1 MSEKKRKGTPLWQIS
16 KKFNFAAEKIIP
28 DSFVFCVVLTLVVAV
43 LSLTV
48 CHIGPDRIVNIL
60 VGGLST
66 SSHWH
71 SSGPVVVVCATCAR
85 SPQVSKLLD
94 GLAGLVHTRVAALIL
109 LMAFGYVF
117 IYAELGFLYNR
128 YTYPGYAAR

>member
-48 CHIGPDRIVNIL
+48 CHIGPVELLTSWWD
-60 VGGLST
+60 GLSSQFT
-66 SSHWH
+66 LAFQM
-71 SSGPVVVVCATCAR
+71 GLMVVVCATCAR

-94 GLAGLVHTRVAALIL
+94 GLADSVNGFWLCI
-109 LMAFGYVF
+109 

>member
-48 CHIGPDRIVNIL
+48 CHIGPVEL
-60 VGGLST
+60 LT
-66 SSHWH
+66 SWWISQQ
-71 SSGPVVVVCATCAR
+71 P
-85 SPQVSKLLD
+85 
-94 GLAGLVHTRVAALIL
+94 VHTGIPDGPDGCCLCN
-109 LMAFGYVF
+109 MCSKPT
-117 IYAELGFLYNR
+117 GFQV
-128 YTYPGYAAR
+128 T

>member
-48 CHIGPDRIVNIL
+48 CHIGPVELLTSWWD
-60 VGGLST
+60 GLSSQFT
-66 SSHWH
+66 GIPD
-71 SSGPVVVVCATCAR
+71 GPDGCCLCNMCSKPTGF
-85 SPQVSKLLD
+85 QV
-94 GLAGLVHTRVAALIL
+94 T
-109 LMAFGYVF
+109 
-117 IYAELGFLYNR
+117 
-128 YTYPGYAAR
+128 

>member
-48 CHIGPDRIVNIL
+48 CHIATCRIVNVL
-60 VGGLST
+60 VGWLKQ
-66 SSHWH
+66 
-71 SSGPVVVVCATCAR
+71 P
-85 SPQVSKLLD
+85 
-94 GLAGLVHTRVAALIL
+94 VHTGIPDGPDGCCLCN
-109 LMAFGYVF
+109 MCSKPT
-117 IYAELGFLYNR
+117 GFQV
-128 YTYPGYAAR
+128 T

>member
-48 CHIGPDRIVNIL
+48 CHIGPVELLTSWWD
-60 VGGLST
+60 GLSSQFT
-66 SSHWH
+66 LAFQM
-71 SSGPVVVVCATCAR
+71 GLMVVVCATCAR

-94 GLAGLVHTRVAALIL
+94 GLQV
-109 LMAFGYVF
+109 
-117 IYAELGFLYNR
+117 LY
-128 YTYPGYAAR
+128 THV

>member
-48 CHIGPDRIVNIL
+48 CHIGPVELLTSWWD
-60 VGGLST
+60 GLSSQFT
-66 SSHWH
+66 LAFQM
-71 SSGPVVVVCATCAR
+71 GLMVVVQHVLEAHR
-85 SPQVSKLLD
+85 FPSY
-94 GLAGLVHTRVAALIL
+94 
-109 LMAFGYVF
+109 LMAFQV
-117 IYAELGFLYNR
+117 LY
-128 YTYPGYAAR
+128 THV

>member
-48 CHIGPDRIVNIL
+48 CHIGPVELLTSWWD
-60 VGGLST
+60 GLSSQFT
-66 SSHWH
+66 LAFQM
-71 SSGPVVVVCATCAR
+71 GLMVVVCATCAR
-85 SPQVSKLLD
+85 SPQVSSPDSVNGFWLC
-94 GLAGLVHTRVAALIL
+94 I
-109 LMAFGYVF
+109 